1 MPWMPAPRTTT
12 ILTGIIRT
20 RMDMVPMKRLKLRMK
35 KIPKLSPSAS
45 PAIATMTP
53 RHFKGGPMRYLITGG
68 AGFIGSHLAERLLD
82 RGDRVVLLDNLST
95 GSMDNIRHL
104 KSSERMEYHLDS
116 IENRQLV
123 AELVDDAD
131 VIVHLAAAVGVKL
144 IVESPVRTIE
154 TNVNG
159 TQLILEAA
167 SKKKKLVLIASTSE
181 VYGKNTNVP
190 FHEDADLVLG
200 PTTKGRWSY
209 AASKALDEF
218 LALSYWKEKKQ
229 PVIVVRFF
237 NTVGPRQTGRYGMVL
252 PNFVKR
258 ALDGEPIE
266 VYGNGQQ
273 SRCFCDV
280 RDTVEAL
287 LRLMP
292 LDRAVGEVIN
302 IGNTEEVTI
311 ENLAKIVKHRTGSD
325 SPIKFVPYDKAYEPG
340 FEDMMRRVPSI
351 EKLHAFTGFRPQTN
365 LADIIDRVS
374 AYFRQKGALEEVRR
388 VSAVKAV

>member
-1 MPWMPAPRTTT
+1 
-12 ILTGIIRT
+12 
-20 RMDMVPMKRLKLRMK
+20 
-35 KIPKLSPSAS
+35 
-45 PAIATMTP
+45 
-53 RHFKGGPMRYLITGG
+53 
-68 AGFIGSHLAERLLD
+68 
-82 RGDRVVLLDNLST
+82 
-95 GSMDNIRHL
+95 
-104 KSSERMEYHLDS
+104 
-116 IENRQLV
+116 
-123 AELVDDAD
+123 

-159 TQLILEAA
+159 TQMILEAA

-200 PTTKGRWSY
+200 ATTKGRWSY

-258 ALDGEPIE
+258 ALDGQPIE

-287 LRLMP
+287 LRLIP
-292 LDRAVGEVIN
+292 LDNAVGEVIN

-311 ENLAKIVKHRTGSD
+311 ENLAKIVKHRTGSN
-325 SPIKFVPYDKAYEPG
+325 SSIQFVPYDKAYEPG

-351 EKLHAFTGFRPQTN
+351 DKLHGLTGFRPQTN

-374 AYFRQKGALEEVRR
+374 AYFRQKEGLLSGAVVAKR
-388 VSAVKAV
+388 SAG